1 MTKQEL
7 IEKIRK
13 GTDIMFK
20 IGEKGFTICD
30 SVDYD
35 DGKDIAPWGGDGA
48 TVFPD
53 AETLVNQFLID
64 GIPLG
69 DLAQDVMITDY
80 TLSGTA

>member
-30 SVDYD
+30 SMDSD
-35 DGKDIAPWGGDGA
+35 NGKDIAPWGGAGA
-48 TVFPD
+48 MVFPD

-64 GIPLG
+64 GAALG
-69 DLAQDVMITDY
+69 DLAKDVIITDY
-80 TLSGTA
+80 TLNGVA